1 MRFNLSAKHLL
12 ESTMSIQENWI
23 QPVEPVRLRA
33 FVSPDDSPLDMGP
46 RKGRSRMELSEN
58 QVVSLLKGPS
68 APDKALGNPC
78 QLLVLPDSEWPISFS
93 NNDGVWER
101 LSETSH
107 TREDEA
113 LCLVSRLAEGRLGVS
128 CWQSGVQI
136 DCCGHGLI
144 CAAAWWL
151 ANPDPGQKGELRLN
165 MGGEPIIARLDQSDT
180 KRVFPLLISEPEL
193 IWLRFRQPD
202 LIDCAVPGWFAELD
216 HIRPSSTELRYAGTA
231 ISTPVNAVY
240 SGGEKGYL
248 LVELASE
255 SDLLSFQPPGP
266 LLGKFTQQALIVT
279 ALSSNSEQYDVLFRY
294 FAPQY
299 GNPEDTATGSAM
311 RLVTRYW
318 AERLPNRPEE
328 AESLGAQDGVIRAWQ
343 ASPKGGYLLGR
354 LLPSRLLP
362 SRLVPSRQVP
372 SHLVPGESELDQPAA
387 GKPALDEPGSHKA
400 PEAIM
405 ETCQQEQHQYLEI
418 GGYVAW

>member
-1 MRFNLSAKHLL
+1 MNRVLEYEGGGTGLGMRFNLSAEHLL

-33 FVSPDDSPLDMGP
+33 FVSPEDSPLDMGP

-68 APDKALGNPC
+68 GPDKALGNPC

-93 NNDGVWER
+93 NNDGVRER

-151 ANPDPGQKGELRLN
+151 ANPDPGQTGELRLD
-165 MGGEPIIARLDQSDT
+165 MGGEPIVARLGQTES
-180 KRVFPLLISEPEL
+180 KRLFPLLISEPEL

-202 LIDCAVPGWFAELD
+202 LMECAVPSWFSELD
-216 HIRPSSTELRYAGTA
+216 HIRPSAAEFDHADTSSSA
-231 ISTPVNAVY
+231 AVKAVS
-240 SGGEKGYL
+240 SGGNTGYL

-255 SDLLSFQPPGP
+255 ADLLSFQQPGP
-266 LLGKFTQQALIVT
+266 LLGKFTQRALIVT
-279 ALSSNSEQYDVLFRY
+279 ALSSNPAQYDVLFRY

-299 GNPEDTATGSAM
+299 GNPEDAATGSAM
-311 RLVTRYW
+311 RVVTRYW
-318 AERLPNRPEE
+318 SERLLNPAKTAGLVEK
-328 AESLGAQDGVIRAWQ
+328 SDGVIRAWQ
-343 ASPKGGYLLGR
+343 ASSKGGYLLGR
-354 LLPSRLLP
+354 LLPNQPVS
-362 SRLVPSRQVP
+362 
-372 SHLVPGESELDQPAA
+372 GEPDGDGVSKSGLQTPQ
-387 GKPALDEPGSHKA
+387 L
-400 PEAIM
+400 
-405 ETCQQEQHQYLEI
+405 EQHRYLEI